1 MWMIQC
7 VGMVLMTVLTSF
19 YLFPFEFTFF
29 PGVNTK
35 MAMAG
40 FGLILLAF
48 QLARQRDSLI
58 NRDLF
63 QLSLWA
69 GLVSLIGLVAVAWND
84 TPDYEYASYIVS
96 MWVWLSG
103 AYVVILSMRK
113 IHGIVSVE
121 LICRYLIIVCVLQC
135 LIAIAMDQY
144 PSIRQFVDSFLGSTG
159 FMGKMENRLYGIGAS
174 LDVAGSR
181 FSVILVLIAYLSM
194 KISTTSQAQYIELYL
209 IAFLII
215 AVIGNMIS
223 RTTTV
228 GVIMAICYWL
238 YASKIYTFR
247 FATSIKRITI
257 GWSVILLVSIPLT
270 IYWYQTDPSFQ
281 ANFRFGFEGFFSLVE
296 KGEWDVHSN
305 EILRNMYVFPD
316 NLKTWLIGDGYFN
329 NPLDVDPFYSGII
342 WRGYYHNTDVG
353 YLRFIYYFG
362 VLGLLVFCLFMCKAG
377 RICMNRFTSYK
388 TLFWMILLVNFI
400 VWLKVSTDIFLVFAL
415 FLCVNKEE
423 NEEYETKN
431 YLTSFPTT

>member
-1 MWMIQC
+1 
-7 VGMVLMTVLTSF
+7 MTVLTSF
-19 YLFPFEFTFF
+19 YFFPFEFTFL
-29 PGVNTK
+29 PGINTK

-40 FGLILLAF
+40 FGLVLLAF

-69 GLVSLIGLVAVAWND
+69 GLVSLIGLIAVTWND

-103 AYVVILSMRK
+103 AYVVILSIRK
-113 IHGIVSVE
+113 LHGFVSVE
-121 LICRYLIIVCVLQC
+121 LVCHYLIVVCVLQC
-135 LIAIAMDQY
+135 LIAITMDQY
-144 PSIRQFVDSFLGSTG
+144 PSLKLFVDSFLGSTG
-159 FMGKMENRLYGIGAS
+159 FMGKIENRLYGIGAS

-181 FSVILVLIAYLSM
+181 FSVILVLIAYLSI
-194 KISTTSQAQYIELYL
+194 KKSVTSQPKYIELYL

-215 AVIGNMIS
+215 AVIGSMIT

-228 GVIMAICYWL
+228 GIIMAICYWL
-238 YASKIYTFR
+238 YVSQIYTFR
-247 FATSIKRITI
+247 LAPGTKRIII
-257 GWSVILLVSIPLT
+257 GWLAILFVSIPLI
-270 IYWYQTDPSFQ
+270 IYWYQTNLSFQ
-281 ANFRFGFEGFFSLVE
+281 GNFRFGFEGFFSLIE
-296 KGEWDVHSN
+296 KGKWDVHSN

-316 NLKTWLIGDGYFN
+316 NWKTWLMGDGYFN
-329 NPLDVDPFYSGII
+329 NPLDIDPFYTGFI

-362 VLGLLVFCLFMCKAG
+362 VFGLLAFCLFMCKAG
-377 RICMNRFTSYK
+377 RICMNRFTSYR
-388 TLFWMILLVNFI
+388 TLFLMILLVNFI

-415 FLCVNKEE
+415 FLCISQEE
-423 NEEYETKN
+423 NDAYMKN
-431 YLTSFPTT
+431 TVLKVS

>member
-1 MWMIQC
+1 MWMIRL
-7 VGMVLMTVLTSF
+7 VGMVLMIVLTSF
-19 YLFPFEFTFF
+19 YFFPFEFTFL
-29 PGVNTK
+29 PDVNTK

-40 FGLILLAF
+40 FGLILLPF

-58 NRDLF
+58 NQDLF
-63 QLSLWA
+63 KLSLWA

-103 AYVVILSMRK
+103 AYVVIVSMRK
-113 IHGIVSVE
+113 LHG
-121 LICRYLIIVCVLQC
+121 LISIKLVCHYLIIVCVLQC
-135 LIAIAMDQY
+135 LLALSIDQY
-144 PSIRQFVDSFLGSTG
+144 PLFKQLVDRFLSDYV
-159 FMGKMENRLYGIGAS
+159 GKTAERLHGIGAS
-174 LDVAGSR
+174 LDVAGTR
-181 FSVILVLIAYLSM
+181 FSVVLIMIAYLSM
-194 KISTTSQAQYIELYL
+194 KISTTSQSKYLELYL

-215 AVIGNMIS
+215 AIIGNMIS

-228 GVIMAICYWL
+228 GVIMAICYWV

-247 FATSIKRITI
+247 FVSGIKRIAI
-257 GWSVILLVSIPLT
+257 GWSVILLVSIPFI
-270 IYWYQTDPSFQ
+270 IYWYQTDLSFQ

-305 EILRNMYVFPD
+305 EMLRNMYVFPD
-316 NLKTWLIGDGYFN
+316 NLKTWLIGDGYFR
-329 NPLDVDPFYSGII
+329 NPLGTDPYYTGII
-342 WRGYYHNTDVG
+342 WRGYYHGTDVG

-362 VLGLLVFCLFMCKAG
+362 VFGLLAFCLFMYKAG
-377 RICMNRFTSYK
+377 RICMNRFTSYR
-388 TLFWMILLVNFI
+388 TLFLMILLVNFI

-423 NEEYETKN
+423 NEKHEQS
-431 YLTSFPTT
+431 LF